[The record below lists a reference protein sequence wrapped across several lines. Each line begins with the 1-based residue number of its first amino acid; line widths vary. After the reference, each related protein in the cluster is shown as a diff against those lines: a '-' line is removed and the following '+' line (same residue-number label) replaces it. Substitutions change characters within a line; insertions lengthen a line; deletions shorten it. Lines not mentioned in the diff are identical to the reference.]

1 MKGFKK
7 DNHYV
12 PQSYLKY
19 WTIEGKVL
27 AYRLLVPHEKSAV
40 WKPYSTKS
48 VAVLR
53 HLYTRLSG
61 SEASDEVERWL
72 ERDFETP
79 GFASIEKVVSE
90 SQLTRED
97 WNNLF
102 RFAVAQSVRT
112 PAQMESF
119 FKRQT
124 DVHRS
129 M

>member
-1 MKGFKK
+1 M
-7 DNHYV
+7 
-12 PQSYLKY
+12 
-19 WTIEGKVL
+19 
-27 AYRLLVPHEKSAV
+27 
-40 WKPYSTKS
+40 
-48 VAVLR
+48 AVLR

-124 DVHRS
+124 ETLEAFLS
-129 M
+129 ETMEWSISQIG